1 MQMNRTMWRVGG
13 PAPRGFTLV
22 ELLVVVAIIAILMGL
37 ILPAV
42 QIFRASVRRTQC
54 ASNLRQIGLAMG
66 QFCDTHNGRFP
77 YTSHNAANDVQKSW
91 VYTVAPFMENVDRAR
106 ICADDPK
113 AVDRLAERLTSYV
126 MNAYL
131 TDEPPTLRKTNIKQ
145 IQSMS
150 QTLVAFEIAGQK
162 AATID
167 NDHVHNHG
175 WFTPS
180 NVARKRVLRS
190 IKDDMAIDRHADAS
204 HLLFADWHVESV
216 PAATIAEWAD
226 TQSPTDNF
234 CVPK

>member
-1 MQMNRTMWRVGG
+1 M
-13 PAPRGFTLV
+13 
-22 ELLVVVAIIAILMGL
+22 VAIIAILMGL
-37 ILPAV
+37 SLPAV
-42 QIFRASVRRTQC
+42 QMVRASGRRTQC
-54 ASNLRQIGLAMG
+54 SSNLRQVGLAMA

-77 YTSHNAANDVQKSW
+77 FTSHNATNDTQKSW
-91 VYTVAPFMENVDRAR
+91 VYTVAPFLENVDRVR

-113 AVDRLAERLTSYV
+113 AAERLRERLASYV

-131 TDEPPTLRKTNIKQ
+131 TDEPPTGSKTNIKQ
-145 IQSMS
+145 IQSMG

-180 NVARKRVLRS
+180 NVARKRVLSR

-234 CVPK
+234 CLPK